1 MYWSQPH
8 HSSIFLAALGLQW
21 PRIQTGTPRAHKAGN
36 SPYLVVCSFRE
47 NTSAWSWL
55 GMELGQLSHSWQ
67 PTSHAVRPS
76 PPRRAPRGESSGPHP
91 QTEHRPRPPGSFR
104 TDLSPAGTR
113 ALGGPQASCPLPR
126 LGPPPQT
133 RAQRTRRPH
142 PQVSGD
148 QVGSGG
154 IGSGWLFHLEP
165 GPGPHGATSR
175 AAVVVDRRVFIRMP
189 PTVRVSWPPGPPSW
203 GADPP
208 SGGAP
213 AAAPTI
219 RPALC
224 FPKSSRCGHTG
235 DVASPC
241 SSVPGGEGCVS
252 SASSGCLVH
261 WACGQG
267 HRRQTH
273 THTARDQRPRG
284 LGPESLGGPCG
295 GGWRGVSEP
304 TCRVGRSCAWSKV
317 AGPPPITGPALPGA
331 PSPSGQRPALS
342 FRFQPADP
350 RTRGMPAVFVSSSRR

>member
-1 MYWSQPH
+1 MSTLCPAAAVGGIKLYWSQPH

-55 GMELGQLSHSWQ
+55 GTELGQLSHSWQ

-76 PPRRAPRGESSGPHP
+76 PSRWAPRGESSGPHP
-91 QTEHRPRPPGSFR
+91 QTEHCPRPPGSFR

-142 PQVSGD
+142 PQVRGD

-154 IGSGWLFHLEP
+154 IGSGWLFHPEP

-219 RPALC
+219 RHALC
-224 FPKSSRCGHTG
+224 FPKSSRCGHMG
-235 DVASPC
+235 DRGQ
-241 SSVPGGEGCVS
+241 SVQLCPRRGRLCVLRLIGLPGPLG
-252 SASSGCLVH
+252 L
-261 WACGQG
+261 WAGPSQAD
-267 HRRQTH
+267 TH
-273 THTARDQRPRG
+273 PHGLRPAPQRP
-284 LGPESLGGPCG
+284 GP
-295 GGWRGVSEP
+295 
-304 TCRVGRSCAWSKV
+304 
-317 AGPPPITGPALPGA
+317 
-331 PSPSGQRPALS
+331 
-342 FRFQPADP
+342 
-350 RTRGMPAVFVSSSRR
+350 